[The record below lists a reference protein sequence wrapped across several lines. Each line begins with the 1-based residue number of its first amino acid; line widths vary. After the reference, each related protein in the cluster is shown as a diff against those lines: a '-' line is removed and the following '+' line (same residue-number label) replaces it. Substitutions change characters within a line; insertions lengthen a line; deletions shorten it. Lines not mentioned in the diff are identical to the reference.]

1 MDSVTRSSGIA
12 LSVLIAA
19 TASILLLLPGK
30 AAGSWPGPGTSGH
43 VVMASAV
50 ATSTWGTLGSH
61 PTASSREGGQAAAG
75 PRPGCRAADA
85 HSGRAGAGL
94 TTVRPRRAGSAA
106 VRARS
111 CRRRAALRDQD
122 MSRR

>member
-1 MDSVTRSSGIA
+1 MDSVTRNSGIA

-30 AAGSWPGPGTSGH
+30 TAGSWPGPGAPGH

-50 ATSTWGTLGSH
+50 ATSTWSTQ
-61 PTASSREGGQAAAG
+61 PAASSRDGGQAAAR
-75 PRPGCRAADA
+75 PRPGCRAAGA
-85 HSGRAGAGL
+85 HNGRAQAGL
-94 TTVRPRRAGSAA
+94 TTVRPRAA
-106 VRARS
+106 RPGAARARS
-111 CRRRAALRDQD
+111 CRPRGALRDQD